1 MQIYRN
7 LGGNS
12 NVAGF
17 QIGHEYIVVQF
28 KDRSSYLY
36 TYSSTGVHE
45 IERMKI
51 LAHQGRGLNSY
62 ISRIIRKRY
71 ARKLA

>member
-1 MQIYRN
+1 MHIYRN

-17 QIGHEYIVVQF
+17 QIGSDYIIVKF

-36 TYSSTGVHE
+36 THWSTGVQE
-45 IERMKI
+45 IEHMKR
-51 LAHQGRGLNSY
+51 LAVQGRGLNSY